1 MPDILAIHW
10 DKKRLRVVE
19 ANIGAT
25 VKVAQ
30 CFAID
35 IPDPPSPNWLR
46 EALRRQGVT
55 ARQAIV
61 CLSREDAI
69 LRQLELPDAPDDELP
84 SLVQFQASTRSTTP
98 LDQLVL
104 DYLPIPRRTGSVQ
117 RDVLLATVPRTS
129 VDPIRQAL
137 SEAGLDLTTLSIS
150 SFSLAELLL
159 RSEDRGHSL
168 KSRLVILADGNRLE
182 VVLLGDSQPL
192 FAHVVRPPLDD
203 DGRPMIAKAA
213 ADISRVLV
221 PAQPWLVNSPIER
234 VSILADGPEWDG
246 LDQAVKDRWSCP
258 VDRFTTQAA
267 SRIQDLELSRF
278 NESMAVFAPA
288 LGLALGCLQRRS
300 PVFDLLHPRQPRAK
314 QDPRKLQMAVGSAA
328 ALVLLAIVTA
338 VYQTWM
344 ASLDRAITDA
354 KTSESTISGT
364 LKVGEPVRKAALIVE
379 DWKKRDINQLQQ
391 LTELHEFMGGTEKLY
406 LTEYN
411 FGPATGDA
419 IGKIFANGNAK
430 ERGDSKNFEDRLV
443 DSKRFRLRP
452 RELTQQSRDSEYQSR
467 FELDADIVPPDKSD
481 KTTTGAEPAKKK

>member
-1 MPDILAIHW
+1 M
-10 DKKRLRVVE
+10 
-19 ANIGAT
+19 
-25 VKVAQ
+25 
-30 CFAID
+30 
-35 IPDPPSPNWLR
+35 
-46 EALRRQGVT
+46 
-55 ARQAIV
+55 
-61 CLSREDAI
+61 
-69 LRQLELPDAPDDELP
+69 
-84 SLVQFQASTRSTTP
+84 
-98 LDQLVL
+98 L

-168 KSRLVILADGNRLE
+168 KSRLVILADGNSLE

-213 ADISRVLV
+213 ADNSRVLV

-288 LGLALGCLQRRS
+288 LGLALGCL
-300 PVFDLLHPRQPRAK
+300 D
-314 QDPRKLQMAVGSAA
+314 RKSTRLNSSHIPLSRMPSSA
-328 ALVLLAIVTA
+328 
-338 VYQTWM
+338 
-344 ASLDRAITDA
+344 
-354 KTSESTISGT
+354 
-364 LKVGEPVRKAALIVE
+364 
-379 DWKKRDINQLQQ
+379 
-391 LTELHEFMGGTEKLY
+391 
-406 LTEYN
+406 
-411 FGPATGDA
+411 
-419 IGKIFANGNAK
+419 
-430 ERGDSKNFEDRLV
+430 
-443 DSKRFRLRP
+443 
-452 RELTQQSRDSEYQSR
+452 
-467 FELDADIVPPDKSD
+467 
-481 KTTTGAEPAKKK
+481 